1 MKALIILLAG
11 CALMSASALS
21 EAADSRG
28 SRSCRKWI
36 DERYQAEGKSDLN
49 KMPVLITK
57 SWFLGFLSGRGS
69 RSAQDFLKGTDNES
83 IFLWLDNYCR
93 EHPLQDLDS
102 GGIALELEL
111 TQMKGDRPS
120 H

>member
-1 MKALIILLAG
+1 MRMFMIFLLGCSLLA
-11 CALMSASALS
+11 ASAFS

-28 SRSCRKWI
+28 SRSCRKWTE
-36 DERYQAEGKSDLN
+36 ERRQAEGRDGLN

-57 SWFLGFLSGRGS
+57 SWFLGYVSGRAS
-69 RSAQDFLKGTDNES
+69 RSSHDFLKGTDNES

-93 EHPLQDLDS
+93 ERPLQDLDS
-102 GGIALELEL
+102 AGIALELEL
-111 TQMKGDRPS
+111 TQMKEPRPS